1 MPCLHVTNGDLTAE
15 RIAPLVAPDPVLPWR
30 DMLHEGPV
38 PEGLALEELSQH
50 RAAFLAARFR
60 LDPDR
65 TRASF
70 QDRDRHLR
78 QALEAGDELV
88 FWFEHDPYDQL
99 QLLQLL
105 DLVGQHS
112 VPASRFRLAQAGT
125 YLTDLG
131 ATALSALGSQAAPVS
146 PAQLALAREAWAAFR
161 SPTPAALAALRD
173 ADTSALPWL
182 GLAIIRLLEELPT
195 GYPGLSTSERYIL
208 EELGP
213 GPLPPGELYARCQT
227 CERARFMGDWSF
239 FALLDELAAEPLPLV
254 ADLPP
259 GGFPFKGEEAA
270 RHAYLESP
278 VRITH
283 NGLLVREGRLDRAI
297 NKPLDRWL
305 GGTHVTNESFWR
317 WEPATA
323 SLLRA

>member
-1 MPCLHVTNGDLTAE
+1 MPRLHVTNGDLAAE

-30 DMLHEGPV
+30 DTLHEGPV
-38 PEGLALEELSQH
+38 PDRLALEELSAH

-60 LDPDR
+60 LDAER
-65 TRASF
+65 TRAWF
-70 QDRDRHLR
+70 QDRDRRLR
-78 QALEAGDELV
+78 QASEAGDELV
-88 FWFEHDPYDQL
+88 LWFEHDLHDQL

-105 DLVGQHS
+105 DLVADHG
-112 VPASRFRLAQAGT
+112 VPAGRARLAQADT
-125 YLTDLG
+125 YLTDLE
-131 ATALSALGSQAAPVS
+131 ATALSGLGSRAAPVG
-146 PAQLALAREAWAAFR
+146 PAQLALAGEAWAAFR
-161 SPTPAALAALRD
+161 SPTPEALAALRD
-173 ADTSALPWL
+173 TDTSALPWL
-182 GLAIIRLLEELPT
+182 GPAVVRLLEELPT
-195 GYPGLSTSERYIL
+195 DYPGLSTSERYIL

-213 GPLPPGELYARCQT
+213 GPLPSGELYARCQAR
-227 CERARFMGDWSF
+227 ERARFMGDWSF

-259 GGFPFKGEEAA
+259 GGFPFEGEAA
-270 RHAYLESP
+270 ARRTYLAGP

-283 NGLLVREGRLDRAI
+283 DGLLVREGRLDRAI

-305 GGTHVTNESFWR
+305 GGTHLDGENFWR